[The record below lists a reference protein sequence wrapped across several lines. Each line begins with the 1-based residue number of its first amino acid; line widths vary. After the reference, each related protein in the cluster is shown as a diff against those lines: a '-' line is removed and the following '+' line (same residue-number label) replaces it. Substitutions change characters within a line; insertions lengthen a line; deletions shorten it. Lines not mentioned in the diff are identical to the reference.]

1 MHCKVLKSATMQC
14 NVTVMY
20 VLDQIL
26 QLLKGFCK
34 GRRPLSFTCL
44 NQRRAAKIIFQG
56 GEKMRQNF
64 DLQHSPPLSGEFVAP
79 QRFGLWK
86 AFRRETNKS
95 FLLMD
100 KGYSRPALKLIIWI
114 GLRCQRRAK
123 LLLIPLMSIFTILG
137 SWLSPFPEWSLSSAL
152 VMPSPPSPS
161 SNLMDE
167 CW

>member
-86 AFRRETNKS
+86 AFRRETNKP

-100 KGYSRPALKLIIWI
+100 KGYSRPALKFIIWI

-123 LLLIPLMSIFTILG
+123 TTFAPLNLHNHHSGFMVYHH
-137 SWLSPFPEWSLSSAL
+137 FPNKVYPLH
-152 VMPSPPSPS
+152 
-161 SNLMDE
+161 
-167 CW
+167 